1 MGVALQ
7 IFGIL
12 LSAAAVLIGMLVLW
26 NFRMLAKQLDS
37 HEERLKSI
45 EAEQKFLAG
54 RKEACQQEF
63 VPIGQ
68 FLRESG
74 YTRKRLDDTVEVV
87 KGMSAKLDVVSQLP
101 QIAGQIA
108 SQTVK
113 EMMTHIRG
121 QKNGN

>member
-7 IFGIL
+7 VFGIL

-37 HEERLKSI
+37 HEERLRVI

-54 RKEACQQEF
+54 RKETCQQEF

-87 KGMSAKLDVVSQLP
+87 KGMSAKLDVISQLP

-113 EMMTHIRG
+113 EMMNHIKG
-121 QKNGN
+121 